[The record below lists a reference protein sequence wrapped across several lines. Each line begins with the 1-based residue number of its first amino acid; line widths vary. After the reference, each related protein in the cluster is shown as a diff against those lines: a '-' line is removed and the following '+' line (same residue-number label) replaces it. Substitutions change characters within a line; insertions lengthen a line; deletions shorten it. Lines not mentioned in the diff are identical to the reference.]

1 MYCLFLII
9 NLNLILKYNLYL
21 KIIQIKNHN
30 HKANEIKK
38 DIVVIRCINKLFK
51 IKKENTI
58 KFIKENNQT

>member
-1 MYCLFLII
+1 MKFNLFIYYI
-9 NLNLILKYNLYL
+9 YL
-21 KIIQIKNHN
+21 KNIQIKNHN